1 MRICPARHF
10 LKAVLPALMVVLA
23 QPSPA
28 QDVIG
33 PVNLLKTMP
42 TPFGPPPQAD
52 GGTTGGQA
60 GTEVVPISIASGGG
74 ARHSHRRLAERLLAP
89 RIYMPGRMVLGKPAE
104 FTVTGRPGSHVAL
117 AMADKNSGAKP
128 IYGHKLRLGPD
139 RKVVAVGTIPE
150 SGVLSLAVDTPIQGD
165 LIGQHWFFEA
175 AIWSRPDFSD
185 LELAVPVTSEGQEET
200 ENGVLVSSQNEQKR
214 GLKFV
219 ADPAVPLLQR
229 PGSVVTPLDSGRL

>member
-1 MRICPARHF
+1 MRTRPARHI
-10 LKAVLPALMVVLA
+10 LKAVLTALMVVLT

-42 TPFGPPPQAD
+42 TPFGPPPQTGA
-52 GGTTGGQA
+52 GATGGHA
-60 GTEVVPISIASGGG
+60 GAEVVPISIASGGSG
-74 ARHSHRRLAERLLAP
+74 RHSPRRLAERLLAP
-89 RIYMPGRMVLGKPAE
+89 RLYMPGRMVLGKPAE
-104 FTVTGRPGSHVAL
+104 FTVKGRPGSHVAL

-128 IYGHKLRLGPD
+128 IYGHRLRLGPD

-150 SGVLSLAVDTPIQGD
+150 SGLLGLAVDTPIQGD

-175 AIWSRPDFSD
+175 AVWSRSDFSD

-200 ENGVLVSSQNEQKR
+200 ENGVLVSADNEQKR

-219 ADPAVPLLQR
+219 ADPAVPLQQR

>member
-1 MRICPARHF
+1 MRICPARHI
-10 LKAVLPALMVVLA
+10 LKAVLPALMVLLA
-23 QPSPA
+23 QPVPA
-28 QDVIG
+28 QELIG

-42 TPFGPPPQAD
+42 TPFGPPPQ
-52 GGTTGGQA
+52 TGA
-60 GTEVVPISIASGGG
+60 GATGEHAGAEVRPISIASGGG
-74 ARHSHRRLAERLLAP
+74 APHGPRRLADRLLAP
-89 RIYMPGRMVLGKPAE
+89 RLYMPGRMVLGKPAE
-104 FTVTGRPGSHVAL
+104 FTVKGRPGCHVAL

-128 IYGHKLRLGPD
+128 IYGHRLRLGPD

-175 AIWSRPDFSD
+175 AIWSRSDFSD

-200 ENGVLVSSQNEQKR
+200 ENGVLVSAENEQKR

-219 ADPAVPLLQR
+219 ADPAVPLQQR